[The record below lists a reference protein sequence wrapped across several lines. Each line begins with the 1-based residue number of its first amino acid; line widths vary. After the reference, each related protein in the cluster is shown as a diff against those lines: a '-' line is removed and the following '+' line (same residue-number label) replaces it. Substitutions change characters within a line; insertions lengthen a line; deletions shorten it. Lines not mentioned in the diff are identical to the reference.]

1 MTKFLNI
8 STDNTLGGN
17 SPSDAVVSSQKAIK
31 TALNAKANSADLA
44 TVATSGSYNDLSN
57 KPTIPAAQV
66 NSDWNA
72 NSGVARILNK
82 PTLATVATSGSYA
95 DLSNKPT
102 IPTVNN
108 ATLTIQKNGTT
119 VQTFTANQ
127 STNATANISVPTK
140 TSEITNNSGFITSS
154 ALAPYALSADLATVA
169 TSGSYNDLTDTPV
182 IPSMNNRVNGAPLSN
197 SASVFY
203 GVSTSAKTVV
213 DKIVSIPSIT
223 TLDAGT
229 TILVKPTVTST
240 VANSGIKLNDFP
252 AYPMRAAGA
261 AITTSTD
268 SIVWAANIPSWW
280 VFDGEYWIFAGHGT
294 DANTTY
300 SAMSVAEGI
309 TGTATSSRAMTAANT
324 KQIIQGTTLTNID
337 VTTTGAVTN
346 ADSITSGIGKLQAT
360 KADKSELPTVGNGT
374 ITITQGGVS
383 KGTFTTN
390 QSGNTTI
397 ALDAGGGSVGWGSIV
412 GSLSNQTDLWSAL
425 TNIDCGTM

>member
-140 TSEITNNSGFITSS
+140 TSDITNDSGFITSS
-154 ALAPYALSADLATVA
+154 ALAPYALSANLATVA
-169 TSGSYNDLTDTPV
+169 TSGSYNDL
-182 IPSMNNRVNGAPLSN
+182 SN
-197 SASVFY
+197 
-203 GVSTSAKTVV
+203 
-213 DKIVSIPSIT
+213 
-223 TLDAGT
+223 
-229 TILVKPTVTST
+229 KPT
-240 VANSGIKLNDFP
+240 I
-252 AYPMRAAGA
+252 
-261 AITTSTD
+261 
-268 SIVWAANIPSWW
+268 
-280 VFDGEYWIFAGHGT
+280 
-294 DANTTY
+294 
-300 SAMSVAEGI
+300 
-309 TGTATSSRAMTAANT
+309 
-324 KQIIQGTTLTNID
+324 
-337 VTTTGAVTN
+337 
-346 ADSITSGIGKLQAT
+346 
-360 KADKSELPTVGNGT
+360 PTVGNGT

-397 ALDAGGGSVGWGSIV
+397 ALEAGGSNVAWGSIV